1 MARLNDF
8 SPDTWVVR
16 YGYQDA
22 SDIRLYIAALY
33 FTFTTITTVGFGDI
47 SGGTEDEQ
55 IVCIIVML
63 IGVISFSFATGTLS
77 SILSN
82 IDSQK
87 AKLKQ
92 KLGLLHEIKQ
102 EYGISNAL
110 YDDLR
115 QALKY
120 DHSRYSHHS

>member
-8 SPDTWVVR
+8 NAETWVVR

-47 SGGTEDEQ
+47 SGGTGDEQ

-87 AKLKQ
+87 AKLKS
-92 KLGLLHEIKQ
+92 KLELLLELKQ
-102 EYGISNAL
+102 EYHLNNAL

-120 DHSRYSHHS
+120 DHSR

>member
-8 SPDTWVVR
+8 NPDTWVVR

-87 AKLKQ
+87 AKLKS
-92 KLGLLHEIKQ
+92 KLGLLLEIKQ
-102 EYGISNAL
+102 EYHISNAL

-120 DHSRYSHHS
+120 DHTR

>member
-1 MARLNDF
+1 M
-8 SPDTWVVR
+8 
-16 YGYQDA
+16 
-22 SDIRLYIAALY
+22 I
-33 FTFTTITTVGFGDI
+33 
-47 SGGTEDEQ
+47 
-55 IVCIIVML
+55 CIIVML

-92 KLGLLHEIKQ
+92 KLGLLLEIKQ
-102 EYGISNAL
+102 EYQIGNAL

-120 DHSRYSHHS
+120 DHTR